1 MRNPVAKFAGR
12 FNKAVTH
19 TDRRKAVKSGYRK
32 HRKRYQELKLEHN
45 AAPAFNG
52 DLAPQGE
59 STKWDRPENMDVR
72 V

>member
-19 TDRRKAVKSGYRK
+19 TDRKKSVKSGYRK
-32 HRKRYQELKLEHN
+32 YRDRYQGLKLEHN
-45 AAPAFNG
+45 AAPALNG
-52 DLAPQGE
+52 DLAPEGE
-59 STKWDRPENMDVR
+59 STKRDRPENMDVR